1 MTFTK
6 EQIRKAMECN
16 TADELLELA
25 KSEGVELTREQAEEY
40 IALMGKRELTEE
52 ELEQVAG
59 GGIPG
64 CNTFCKA
71 DWDWLTCPTVTCNK
85 DKECPGYTED
95 HHEIIGRVKNGY
107 IPQ

>member
-6 EQIRKAMECN
+6 EQIRKAMECK

-40 IALMGKRELTEE
+40 IAIMGKRELTEE

-59 GGIPG
+59 GLWCDLGRPG
-64 CNTFCKA
+64 CERFWPSNTWFSC
-71 DWDWLTCPTVTCNK
+71 DTVTCTK
-85 DKECPGYTED
+85 DRNCRGFTEHIGYT
-95 HHEIIGRVKNGY
+95 GNTR
-107 IPQ
+107 